1 MSSPPSIEIAG
12 LPPSIEEFRAQ
23 RDLVAWTPHGGAAMM
38 VVALLVFAESEELG
52 RQCLAVAVDRSR
64 LEEGPYGYRG
74 WQLGARDRNLIS
86 AQLRDHPYI
95 PRSYI
100 GSATPENGYRLPAPP
115 YKIVCAE
122 SPGSGR
128 PGVEPYKMFV
138 VSSGADSPRPVTM
151 GRNPKGIW
159 KAAEWSSLI
168 MGVRPPANYVEDAL

>member
-38 VVALLVFAESEELG
+38 VVALLAFAEGEELG
-52 RQCLAVAVDRSR
+52 KQCLAVAVDRSR

-74 WQLGARDRNLIS
+74 WQLGARERNLIS

-100 GSATPENGYRLPAPP
+100 RSATPENGYQLPAPP
-115 YKIVCAE
+115 YTIACAE
-122 SPGSGR
+122 SPYSGHSGSGT
-128 PGVEPYKMFV
+128 YKALV
-138 VSSGADSPRPVTM
+138 VSSGADSPRPVRM
-151 GRNPKGIW
+151 ERNTKGIW

-168 MGVRPPANYVEDAL
+168 MGVQPPARQVVDDL